1 DPRALLLEP
10 HAHHAIADLRLP
22 DLERELRERR
32 SDFGVLRRE
41 LDQPQKLG
49 RWVLRGGVH
58 PSKGRTRSPGAQGGG
73 WPAVGLPELADLFVR
88 WLHLIAGI
96 MWIGNSLLF
105 NWLDRNLVRPPAKP
119 AIDGEIWLLHSGGF
133 YEVEKKML
141 APNELPAQLH
151 WFKWQNAFT
160 W

>member
-1 DPRALLLEP
+1 
-10 HAHHAIADLRLP
+10 
-22 DLERELRERR
+22 
-32 SDFGVLRRE
+32 
-41 LDQPQKLG
+41 
-49 RWVLRGGVH
+49 
-58 PSKGRTRSPGAQGGG
+58 
-73 WPAVGLPELADLFVR
+73 
-88 WLHLIAGI
+88 
-96 MWIGNSLLF
+96 SLLF

-160 W
+160 WLSGICLLILVYYMNDGAFLIDPQVSGLSPAAATALGASILVGAWLIYDLLWRALGDRPAIATTLFLALLVAAAWSFTHTLSGRAAYIHVGVLLGTL